1 MRFLASC
8 LALAIAFTALPPPAA
23 AEGLD
28 YNLVRLDAEATA
40 EVPNDLM
47 RVTLVVEHQSRDAAA
62 LPAMVNGDM
71 GWALG
76 IARQREGIRAQTG
89 DYGTQ
94 PEYASTRIVGW
105 RATQELLLESEDF
118 AAASEVV
125 GELQQ
130 KLQVRGMSFLP
141 RRATREKVEAELTR
155 EALKAFAARAQL
167 IAESMGAKG
176 YEVVELNVGGTP
188 EMPLAR
194 MRAGPEMMVMSA
206 EAAPIAIEGGTATLK
221 VNVDGRIQLR

>member
-1 MRFLASC
+1 MRSIASRLL
-8 LALAIAFTALPPPAA
+8 LALALAVPGVSVA

-62 LPAMVNGDM
+62 LPALVNGDM

-76 IARQREGIRAQTG
+76 IARKREGIRAQTG

-118 AAASEVV
+118 AAASELV

-141 RRATREKVEAELTR
+141 TRATRERVDAELTR

-188 EMPLAR
+188 ELPLAR
-194 MRAGPEMMVMSA
+194 MRGGPELMAMSA
-206 EAAPIAIEGGTATLK
+206 DAAPIAIEGGTATLK
-221 VNVDGRIQLR
+221 VSVNGRIQLR

>member
-1 MRFLASC
+1 MRSIVSRLL
-8 LALAIAFTALPPPAA
+8 LALALAVPGVSVA

-62 LPAMVNGDM
+62 LPALVNGDM

-76 IARQREGIRAQTG
+76 IARKREGIRAQTG

-118 AAASEVV
+118 AAASELV

-141 RRATREKVEAELTR
+141 TRATRERVDAELTR

-188 EMPLAR
+188 ELPLAR
-194 MRAGPEMMVMSA
+194 MRGGPELMAMSA
-206 EAAPIAIEGGTATLK
+206 DAAPIAIEGGTATLK
-221 VNVDGRIQLR
+221 VSVNGRIQLR

>member
-1 MRFLASC
+1 MRSIVSRLL
-8 LALAIAFTALPPPAA
+8 LALALAVPGVSVA

-62 LPAMVNGDM
+62 LPALVNGDM

-76 IARQREGIRAQTG
+76 IARKREGIRAQTG

-118 AAASEVV
+118 AAASELV

-141 RRATREKVEAELTR
+141 TRATRGRVDAELTR

-188 EMPLAR
+188 ELPLAR
-194 MRAGPEMMVMSA
+194 MRGGPELMAMSA
-206 EAAPIAIEGGTATLK
+206 DAAPIAIEGGTATLK
-221 VNVDGRIQLR
+221 VSVNGRIQLR